1 MISIWGHNN
10 PADPSRVAP
19 DMATR
24 TDWWISALVYLSFVT
39 SGDQPQRPVA
49 GGKDCWRG
57 VRALG
62 VAAIWWHEAS
72 EVKRAASVVAAALE
86 GWRVARTR
94 QVSYRRES
102 SEKMLRRI

>member
-49 GGKDCWRG
+49 GGKDCWRE

-72 EVKRAASVVAAALE
+72 EVKRAASVVAASPRGLAGCANPASL
-86 GWRVARTR
+86 
-94 QVSYRRES
+94 
-102 SEKMLRRI
+102 LP